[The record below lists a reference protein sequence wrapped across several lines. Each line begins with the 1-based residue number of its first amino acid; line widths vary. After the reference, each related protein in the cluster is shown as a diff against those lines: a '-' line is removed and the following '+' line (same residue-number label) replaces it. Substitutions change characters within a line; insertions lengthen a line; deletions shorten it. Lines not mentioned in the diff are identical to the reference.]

1 MFSVNKNLGVKIR
14 SLPRHDFSK
23 KYAKRP
29 EDCHLT
35 LEIENIEDRRKKVS
49 AISTGLALEGF
60 DSFSRDEGDH
70 NQGCDGIG
78 PREAENRVHDQA
90 PEEDCGQVGT
100 ELCLLRVGMHGG
112 TVEMRGDFVLGAGE
126 QRHDQKGGTSQ
137 DNTGNAVRGHGVA
150 EDR

>member
-78 PREAENRVHDQA
+78 PPEAENRIHDEAAQQ
-90 PEEDCGQVGT
+90 DCG
-100 ELCLLRVGMHGG
+100 
-112 TVEMRGDFVLGAGE
+112 
-126 QRHDQKGGTSQ
+126 
-137 DNTGNAVRGHGVA
+137 
-150 EDR
+150 